1 MAARSLSAA
10 RCQAEDFQLQAA
22 DRAVD
27 LVAVARLMAV
37 SEPNLAVAASVEA
50 AKHFVVAYS
59 AVVGSLDWEA
69 QEEEDA
75 AA

>member
-10 RCQAEDFQLQAA
+10 RCQAEDCQLQAA
-22 DRAVD
+22 DWAVD
-27 LVAVARLMAV
+27 LVAVAQLMAA
-37 SEPNLAVAASVEA
+37 SEPMLAAAESVVV
-50 AKHFVVAYS
+50 AKHLVAAYS
-59 AVVGSLDWEA
+59 AVVDSLDWEV